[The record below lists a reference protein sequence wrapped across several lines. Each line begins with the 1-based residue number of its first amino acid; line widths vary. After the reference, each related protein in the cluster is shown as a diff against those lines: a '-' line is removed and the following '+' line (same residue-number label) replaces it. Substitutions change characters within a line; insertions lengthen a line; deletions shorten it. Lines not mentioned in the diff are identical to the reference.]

1 MKLFGS
7 VSSGA
12 TDNDDVA
19 LFLPLEYRPWSK
31 AELLS
36 NLCRDRDL
44 PLGRQFR
51 GCESHIRDITPVM
64 SLVQAVAI
72 ALRASAR
79 RSRDGNAGRV
89 LSAKRIR
96 LQLRG
101 SSAARSASAA
111 SRCWAASGHVRWKAP
126 SISVGRNPQACPHTS
141 FDQPAVGGEELS
153 AESLCHSIQD
163 GKAPSV
169 ANRSK
174 AGRTSPVG

>member
-79 RSRDGNAGRV
+79 RSRKGALSRESLQSRQNVACRV
-89 LSAKRIR
+89 GPRNRISINLVVAEHELQGGVWWTRVPGIPSAEARVALVTKVHQPGGVRTEERTDPRAIR
-96 LQLRG
+96 
-101 SSAARSASAA
+101 
-111 SRCWAASGHVRWKAP
+111 
-126 SISVGRNPQACPHTS
+126 S
-141 FDQPAVGGEELS
+141 FDPQLAIS
-153 AESLCHSIQD
+153 
-163 GKAPSV
+163 
-169 ANRSK
+169 R
-174 AGRTSPVG
+174 